1 MPVPVPG
8 SDRALSPI
16 GSLKT
21 TDTYTFLSLNKGN
34 RFLIKPVKRL
44 IHSGTRHNILSH
56 RASQGARRSSHLV
69 LLGAQQHTNT
79 YACTHIQ
86 SLLTPSAPPPPS
98 TPVSLIHV
106 DTRARGVLSL
116 SPSPSLFFFNLHAP
130 I

>member
-1 MPVPVPG
+1 MAVPVPG

-79 YACTHIQ
+79 YACRHIQ
-86 SLLTPSAPPPPS
+86 SLLTPSAPPPFHSCLPY
-98 TPVSLIHV
+98 
-106 DTRARGVLSL
+106 TRRHTCTWGSLSL
-116 SPSPSLFFFNLHAP
+116 SLSLSFFFNLHAP